1 MHMKMKKVAIKI
13 IQKLEF
19 NLKELTIMIYS
30 NQN

>member
-1 MHMKMKKVAIKI
+1 MKMKKVAIKI